1 MSSARGQ
8 TLIHKCLVGLLLSP
22 CCTAFAFATDTD
34 AWLVHL
40 IDTVSASIPPTDNLA
55 GRPDLFVSED
65 ICCSVNVG
73 PPQED
78 RAELEVYVDWYL
90 AAEQV
95 APENAEKPEAAAAG
109 ADVQRGRLLYETH
122 CIVCHTT
129 QAHWREKHIVRSW
142 TDLLYQ
148 VTRWQKNAG
157 QDWSS
162 EEINDVAA
170 YLNETFY
177 KMP

>member
-1 MSSARGQ
+1 MSSTRGQ
-8 TLIHKCLVGLLLSP
+8 PLIHKCLLGLLLSA
-22 CCTAFAFATDTD
+22 CGTAFAFATDTD
-34 AWLVHL
+34 AWLIHL
-40 IDTVSASIPPTDNLA
+40 IDTVSASIPPADNLA
-55 GRPDLFVSED
+55 GRRGPFVSDD
-65 ICCSVNVG
+65 IYRSVNG
-73 PPQED
+73 SPPQEG
-78 RAELEVYVDWYL
+78 RGELEVYGDRYL

-95 APENAEKPEAAAAG
+95 ARESAEQPETAAAS

-122 CIVCHTT
+122 CSACHTT
-129 QAHWREKHIVRSW
+129 QVHWRDKHIVMSRA
-142 TDLLYQ
+142 DLLYQ

-177 KMP
+177 QMP